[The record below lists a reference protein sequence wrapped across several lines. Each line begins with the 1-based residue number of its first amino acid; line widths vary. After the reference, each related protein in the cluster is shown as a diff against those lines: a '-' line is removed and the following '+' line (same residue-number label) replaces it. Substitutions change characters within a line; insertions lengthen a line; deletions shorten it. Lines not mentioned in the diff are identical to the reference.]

1 MEGDSVCVPCR
12 QLDEAAAVPC
22 ENPACLIVPAD
33 SAGVHGLEEA
43 GEAGAGKEAAD
54 GLQVVAAGGV
64 AAAAALV
71 PLLQAGDVAVVQVQC
86 LG

>member
-33 SAGVHGLEEA
+33 SAGVHGLEET
-43 GEAGAGKEAAD
+43 GEAGAGKERAHS
-54 GLQVVAAGGV
+54 LVAILTGAV

-71 PLLQAGDVAVVQVQC
+71 PLLQARDVTVVQV
-86 LG
+86 

>member
-43 GEAGAGKEAAD
+43 GEAGAGKERAHS
-54 GLQVVAAGGV
+54 LVAILTGAV

-71 PLLQAGDVAVVQVQC
+71 PLLQAGDVAVVQVQS
-86 LG
+86 LS